1 MSTLVQRSVL
11 DASGFPLDQIQI
23 LGIAARGF
31 HGVLE
36 SEREAGQDF
45 SADVTLY
52 LDTRA
57 AARDDDLDETVN
69 YALVAQDVVDILTG
83 APVDLIETVA
93 EQIAAAI
100 LDRPLVASVDVTV
113 HKPQAPIPVPFSDV
127 TVTINRDRLNVPVVA
142 SPVAPAL
149 DEIPPADRAAEPV
162 ALPVEDDAPQPVPGL
177 PAGVEEPAVALTAL
191 PAVVPAPADLPEAFE
206 PVALR
211 VDEVDHAPEAEAPQP
226 SANPTLDLPLGVLT
240 APVAARE
247 ADPASYG
254 ESELHLESDLVH
266 DGDET
271 SEDSAPESRA
281 GTASAGAP
289 SGLPEVAAVPP
300 LDEAA
305 LAEQA
310 RLSEEVRRPEVFGLR
325 PRTEVHDRSET
336 NVSPAADPD
345 DEAREV
351 STGQDVDPAQ
361 DVVDET
367 VDVTSSAA
375 APDEAEVPPA
385 HEGLE
390 TDETAPAAGDEP
402 AVDERTVG
410 TTGEEPAAIERPGG
424 RQPSAAFFA
433 AASAAVLNASRERAP
448 LSFEELLNPTAVT
461 APSEVA
467 ASEQDADADAAAAA
481 SHRDESSAGEPT
493 QVVPTAP
500 ADEDGARDDAAD
512 EADQEHGAPTGA
524 AGFVPADEGDADAET
539 AHGEPVHHEAAHE
552 QTAHDETSH
561 DETSHDE
568 TEHDEAAHDEAA
580 HDEAEHDEAEHH
592 TAGLDGSSHSSATA
606 EETVVGS
613 APGDVGTPPS
623 ETGDSPRLDET
634 QVMAPVRDEHVSAP
648 VVEQDGDGDVYAP
661 DDEHAEQVTSAA
673 SEDDAPY
680 VPEFA
685 LAPLA
690 PFTPPTAVV
699 PTEAEQQTVPGWT
712 PEHRADETQ
721 TGALD
726 TDEGPAGTDEA
737 PTGTG
742 EAWSDDLGSDR
753 TIGDEHSAS
762 RPSVDET
769 AVLEPVVPDVLA
781 PETAVVDTSTSSLV
795 GDPAAHTEH
804 TEHTEH
810 LDRTEDAGDDDS
822 ADGKDGHLAA
832 DDSSPVEASEPEHTG
847 SGSVPEAPAVDH
859 ESAVDQLT
867 TPTAPVPVVTATPGE
882 GLPTDETGAATSAPA
897 GVPSLGLGT
906 QTVAGP
912 FGDLSE
918 PEDAH
923 QMPLQ
928 LDRMDARPDEP
939 VDAVLALGA
948 NLGDAQGTL
957 RRAVAELGTL
967 TGVDVVEVGPLAR
980 TAAVGGPEQP
990 DFLNTVVIV
999 RTTLSPRELMLGC
1012 QSVEAG
1018 NGRVRDVRWGPRT
1031 LDIDIVVYGDVI
1043 GSAPDLELPHPRA
1056 NERAFV
1062 LAPWAH
1068 LSPDAHLPGLGG
1080 GPVAALAATAHDRE
1094 GIRWLAL
1101 DWLHDAEV
1109 PTAAQVRRPA
1119 TVAPALTAVQ
1129 VVSVP
1134 QPETDQDVDQ
1144 EPAGE
1149 DSGQRGYLPEP
1160 APAEAAGAV
1169 ETDPASAEHED
1180 APDGLPVT
1188 SDEGAVPSDEG
1199 FGWPGGPP
1207 VIEHPELQDDH
1218 SPASPDRPV

>member
-149 DEIPPADRAAEPV
+149 DEIPLADRAAQPA
-162 ALPVEDDAPQPVPGL
+162 ALPVEGDAPQPVAEL
-177 PAGVEEPAVALTAL
+177 PAGVEEPAVAITAL
-191 PAVVPAPADLPEAFE
+191 PAVVPAPVDMPEAFE

-211 VDEVDHAPEAEAPQP
+211 VDEVDDAPESEAPQP

-266 DGDET
+266 DDGDLAPGPEDAAET
-271 SEDSAPESRA
+271 AATGA
-281 GTASAGAP
+281 GPT
-289 SGLPEVAAVPP
+289 SGLPEVPAVAP

-310 RLSEEVRRPEVFGLR
+310 RLSGEVRRPEVFGLR

-336 NVSPAADPD
+336 SISPAADTED
-345 DEAREV
+345 DVRET
-351 STGQDVDPAQ
+351 STGQDVDPAH
-361 DVVDET
+361 DAVDET

-375 APDEAEVPPA
+375 APDDAEVAPA
-385 HEGLE
+385 QGRLE
-390 TDETAPAAGDEP
+390 TDESGEAAGEAPARDEG
-402 AVDERTVG
+402 TVG
-410 TTGEEPAAIERPGG
+410 TTGEEPTATERPGG

-448 LSFEELLNPTAVT
+448 LSFEELLNPGAVT

-467 ASEQDADADAAAAA
+467 AEEQDADADADADAAA
-481 SHRDESSAGEPT
+481 SHRAESSAGDLT
-493 QVVPTAP
+493 QVVQTAP
-500 ADEDGARDDAAD
+500 TDEDGARDDAAD
-512 EADQEHGAPTGA
+512 EADHEHGAATAA
-524 AGFVPADEGDADAET
+524 AGLVSADEGDAGGET
-539 AHGEPVHHEAAHE
+539 VHGEPVHHEPVHHEAAHE
-552 QTAHDETSH
+552 QAAHDETSK
-561 DETSHDE
+561 
-568 TEHDEAAHDEAA
+568 DEAELDDAA
-580 HDEAEHDEAEHH
+580 HDEAEHDDAAHH
-592 TAGLDGSSHSSATA
+592 IAGLDGSPRSTATA
-606 EETVVGS
+606 DETAVGS
-613 APGDVGTPPS
+613 APGDAGTPPS
-623 ETGDSPRLDET
+623 ETGDSARLDET
-634 QVMAPVRDEHVSAP
+634 QVMAPVRDEHVSPP

-661 DDEHAEQVTSAA
+661 DDERVEQVTSPA

-690 PFTPPTAVV
+690 PFTPPTAVG
-699 PTEAEQQTVPGWT
+699 PTEAAQQAVPGWT
-712 PEHRADETQ
+712 PEHRTDETQ
-721 TGALD
+721 TDALD
-726 TDEGPAGTDEA
+726 TYEGPADTDEA
-737 PTGTG
+737 PTGAG
-742 EAWSDDLGSDR
+742 EAWSDELSSDR
-753 TIGDEHSAS
+753 TSIDE
-762 RPSVDET
+762 
-769 AVLEPVVPDVLA
+769 
-781 PETAVVDTSTSSLV
+781 
-795 GDPAAHTEH
+795 HTEH

-822 ADGKDGHLAA
+822 AHGADGHLAA
-832 DDSSPVEASEPEHTG
+832 DDSSPGEASEPEQTG
-847 SGSVPEAPAVDH
+847 SGPVPEAPAVDH

-897 GVPSLGLGT
+897 GVPGIGLGT

-999 RTTLSPRELMLGC
+999 RTTLSPRELLLGC

-1109 PTAAQVRRPA
+1109 PTAAQARRPA

-1144 EPAGE
+1144 EPDGE
-1149 DSGQRGYLPEP
+1149 DAGQTGYQPEP
-1160 APAEAAGAV
+1160 APAEPAGAV
-1169 ETDPASAEHED
+1169 ETDAADHEH
-1180 APDGLPVT
+1180 APDGLPT
-1188 SDEGAVPSDEG
+1188 SSDEGSG
-1199 FGWPGGPP
+1199 RPGGPP
-1207 VIEHPELQDDH
+1207 VIEHPELQDDD

>member
-149 DEIPPADRAAEPV
+149 DEIPLADRPAEPV
-162 ALPVEDDAPQPVPGL
+162 ALPVEGDAPQPVPGL

-271 SEDSAPESRA
+271 SEDSAPESPA

-351 STGQDVDPAQ
+351 STGQDVDAAQ

-367 VDVTSSAA
+367 VDVTSSAP

-385 HEGLE
+385 HERLE
-390 TDETAPAAGDEP
+390 TDESAPAAGDAP
-402 AVDERTVG
+402 VGDEGAGG
-410 TTGEEPAAIERPGG
+410 TTGEEPAATERPGG

-448 LSFEELLNPTAVT
+448 LSFEELLNPTAAT

-467 ASEQDADADAAAAA
+467 ASEQAPDADAAAVA
-481 SHRDESSAGEPT
+481 SHRDESSAAEPT
-493 QVVPTAP
+493 QVVPTSP
-500 ADEDGARDDAAD
+500 ADEDGARDDAVD
-512 EADQEHGAPTGA
+512 EADHENGAPTDA
-524 AGFVPADEGDADAET
+524 AGLVSADDGDADAET

-552 QTAHDETSH
+552 QPA
-561 DETSHDE
+561 
-568 TEHDEAAHDEAA
+568 HDEAAHDEAA
-580 HDEAEHDEAEHH
+580 HDETEHDDAEHDDAAHH
-592 TAGLDGSSHSSATA
+592 IAGLDGSPHSGAAA
-606 EETVVGS
+606 EETPVGS
-613 APGDVGTPPS
+613 APEDAGTPPS
-623 ETGDSPRLDET
+623 EAGDSARLDET
-634 QVMAPVRDEHVSAP
+634 QIMAPVRDELVSAP

-661 DDEHAEQVTSAA
+661 DDEHAEQVTSPA

-712 PEHRADETQ
+712 PEHRTDEAQ

-726 TDEGPAGTDEA
+726 THGIPADTDEA
-737 PTGTG
+737 LTGSG
-742 EAWSDDLGSDR
+742 EAWSEDLGSDR
-753 TIGDEHSAS
+753 TSID
-762 RPSVDET
+762 
-769 AVLEPVVPDVLA
+769 
-781 PETAVVDTSTSSLV
+781 
-795 GDPAAHTEH
+795 EH

-810 LDRTEDAGDDDS
+810 TEDAGDDDS
-822 ADGKDGHLAA
+822 ADGEDGHLAA

-999 RTTLSPRELMLGC
+999 RTTLSPRELLLGC

-1109 PTAAQVRRPA
+1109 PTAAQARRPA

-1134 QPETDQDVDQ
+1134 QPETDQAVDQ
-1144 EPAGE
+1144 VPDGE
-1149 DSGQRGYLPEP
+1149 DAGQTGYQPE
-1160 APAEAAGAV
+1160 AAATAGAV
-1169 ETDPASAEHED
+1169 EPDPASADHEHT
-1180 APDGLPVT
+1180 ANGLAGT
-1188 SDEGAVPSDEG
+1188 SDEG

-1207 VIEHPELQDDH
+1207 VIEHPELQDDD

>member
-23 LGIAARGF
+23 LGIVARGF

-149 DEIPPADRAAEPV
+149 DEIPLADRAAEPV
-162 ALPVEDDAPQPVPGL
+162 ALPVEGDAPQPVPGL

-266 DGDET
+266 DGDDLPAG
-271 SEDSAPESRA
+271 SEEAAEPSATGGDSA
-281 GTASAGAP
+281 T
-289 SGLPEVAAVPP
+289 GLPEDAAVPP

-336 NVSPAADPD
+336 SVSPAADPD
-345 DEAREV
+345 DEVRQV
-351 STGQDVDPAQ
+351 STGKDVDPAQ
-361 DVVDET
+361 DAVDET

-375 APDEAEVPPA
+375 APDDEVAPA
-385 HEGLE
+385 QGCLD
-390 TDETAPAAGDEP
+390 TDESAAAAGDAP
-402 AVDERTVG
+402 AQDEGAVG
-410 TTGEEPAAIERPGG
+410 TTGEEPTATERPGG

-467 ASEQDADADAAAAA
+467 AAEQDADADADAAA

-493 QVVPTAP
+493 QVVQTAP
-500 ADEDGARDDAAD
+500 ADEEVSRDDAAL
-512 EADQEHGAPTGA
+512 EADHEHGAPTGA
-524 AGFVPADEGDADAET
+524 AGFVPADDGDADAET
-539 AHGEPVHHEAAHE
+539 AHGEPVHHEAAH
-552 QTAHDETSH
+552 HI
-561 DETSHDE
+561 
-568 TEHDEAAHDEAA
+568 
-580 HDEAEHDEAEHH
+580 
-592 TAGLDGSSHSSATA
+592 AGLDGSSRSSATA

-613 APGDVGTPPS
+613 APGDVGTPLS

-634 QVMAPVRDEHVSAP
+634 QVMPPVRDEQVSAP
-648 VVEQDGDGDVYAP
+648 VVEQHGDGDVYAP
-661 DDEHAEQVTSAA
+661 DDEHDEQATSPA

-690 PFTPPTAVV
+690 PFTPPTAAG
-699 PTEAEQQTVPGWT
+699 PTEAEQETVSEWT
-712 PEHRADETQ
+712 PEHRTDETQ
-721 TGALD
+721 TDALD

-737 PTGTG
+737 PTGAG
-742 EAWSDDLGSDR
+742 EAWSDDLGSDQ
-753 TIGDEHSAS
+753 TTGDEHSAS

-769 AVLEPVVPDVLA
+769 AVLEPVMPDVLA
-781 PETAVVDTSTSSLV
+781 PETVVVDTSTSSLV
-795 GDPAAHTEH
+795 GDPAAHAEH
-804 TEHTEH
+804 AEHAEHTEH

-822 ADGKDGHLAA
+822 ADGEDGHLAA
-832 DDSSPVEASEPEHTG
+832 DDSSPADAPEPEHTG
-847 SGSVPEAPAVDH
+847 SGSVLEAPAVDH

-867 TPTAPVPVVTATPGE
+867 TPTAPVPVVTASPDE
-882 GLPTDETGAATSAPA
+882 DVPTDETGAATSAPA
-897 GVPSLGLGT
+897 GVASLGLGT

-999 RTTLSPRELMLGC
+999 RTTLSPRELLLGC

-1144 EPAGE
+1144 EPDGE
-1149 DSGQRGYLPEP
+1149 DVGQTGYLPEP
-1160 APAEAAGAV
+1160 APAEPAGAV
-1169 ETDPASAEHED
+1169 ETDSADHEH
-1180 APDGLPVT
+1180 APDGLPAS
-1188 SDEGAVPSDEG
+1188 SDEDVAPSDEG

-1207 VIEHPELQDDH
+1207 VIEHPELQDDA